1 MWPWTNT
8 TSLSA
13 PTKKL
18 YASIINIEISRLV
31 THIRDEEAFLRQEEQ
46 RVREESGAALAHQVY
61 RYQMKRGRSDDDH
74 ITRLTALTKLPGFT
88 VYRRQTEGWEYRVKW
103 AGYDSDEDSWVID
116 AQCIH
121 MELRSTSSWEPTEN
135 VEACQALLRRFWN
148 EIGLDDNDYGH
159 GHVVMASKEWIELER
174 RVFKED
180 FPPKKK
186 YKREPKHRPD
196 ESGRETVTQTMGTSL
211 QSHSDLA
218 IPDLSSGSAYS
229 HRLIHSLPTATIQ
242 ARNQH
247 RRSGPKF
254 DEGKLLVVASSC
266 RTNLF
271 SFLDP

>member
-1 MWPWTNT
+1 MDKH
-8 TSLSA
+8 S
-13 PTKKL
+13 KRK
-18 YASIINIEISRLV
+18 
-31 THIRDEEAFLRQEEQ
+31 RDECR
-46 RVREESGAALAHQVY
+46 RYEESEEDYPVGLRFDFLPEVVRMVTTRAEVITHARVNIDLA
-61 RYQMKRGRSDDDH
+61 
-74 ITRLTALTKLPGFT
+74 
-88 VYRRQTEGWEYRVKW
+88 EGWEYRFKW

-116 AQCIH
+116 AQFIH
-121 MELRSTSSWEPTEN
+121 MELRFTSSWEPTEN

-211 QSHSDLA
+211 RSHSDLA
-218 IPDLSSGSAYS
+218 IPDLSSGSAYN

-271 SFLDP
+271 SFVDP